1 MILIIPSAQML
12 NYEMQSETGACTNA
26 LINLAGKPLFVHI
39 VESYQKILDD
49 ENLNVILIV
58 KTGVKKLIIDYK
70 EYIDKC
76 VEVDN
81 SSSFLETINAG
92 LKEGLI
98 NDKSDDNNQVIIHMA
113 DTLLPGK
120 KLTLK
125 TDCIYASSMTS
136 DAYRWTLFTEINGV
150 IKVDSDRVFSKLQD
164 NDKFMFLGIYSL
176 SSVNKF
182 KKLSSEI
189 GYSTDGIDPF
199 FKVIEKYSEYKPLS
213 VRVTD
218 NWLDFGNLDT
228 YYISQLN
235 YQNLRHF
242 NSLEFNEKNGVIT
255 KRSKDSNFLHQ
266 VRWFQLQPSEIQ
278 FYLPR
283 IFEYSDG
290 ENPYITMEIL
300 TIPTL
305 SELFINERLDI
316 GAWSIIL
323 SRLQDI
329 LEAFSKYKYESE
341 IAYNMQYSMYVSKT
355 VQRLEKFLT
364 DNPDKKD
371 IRCKGF
377 PDGYSLCEVPS
388 LIKDYIDKYHILSSI
403 DLTPIHGD
411 FCLTNLL
418 YDQRSRIVKMIDPRG
433 IFSLPGIYGDSRY
446 DVAKI
451 YHSILSGYDY
461 IISDKFSVNVHNNL
475 VECKI
480 HKTKHH
486 DEIAEMTQELLTPN
500 LVERHQIRVVESLLF
515 LSMLPLHED
524 RPDRQLAMISIGLEL
539 FNFYYSLDKDAL

>member
-1 MILIIPSAQML
+1 M
-12 NYEMQSETGACTNA
+12 
-26 LINLAGKPLFVHI
+26 
-39 VESYQKILDD
+39 
-49 ENLNVILIV
+49 
-58 KTGVKKLIIDYK
+58 
-70 EYIDKC
+70 
-76 VEVDN
+76 
-81 SSSFLETINAG
+81 
-92 LKEGLI
+92 
-98 NDKSDDNNQVIIHMA
+98 
-113 DTLLPGK
+113 
-120 KLTLK
+120 
-125 TDCIYASSMTS
+125 CI
-136 DAYRWTLFTEINGV
+136 R
-150 IKVDSDRVFSKLQD
+150 DR
-164 NDKFMFLGIYSL
+164 IY
-176 SSVNKF
+176 
-182 KKLSSEI
+182 
-189 GYSTDGIDPF
+189 
-199 FKVIEKYSEYKPLS
+199 
-213 VRVTD
+213 
-218 NWLDFGNLDT
+218 
-228 YYISQLN
+228 
-235 YQNLRHF
+235 
-242 NSLEFNEKNGVIT
+242 
-255 KRSKDSNFLHQ
+255 
-266 VRWFQLQPSEIQ
+266 
-278 FYLPR
+278 
-283 IFEYSDG
+283 
-290 ENPYITMEIL
+290 
-300 TIPTL
+300 
-305 SELFINERLDI
+305 
-316 GAWSIIL
+316 
-323 SRLQDI
+323 
-329 LEAFSKYKYESE
+329 SKYKYESE
-341 IAYNMQYSMYVSKT
+341 TAYNMQHSMYVSKT

-388 LIKDYIDKYHILSSI
+388 LIKDYIDKYHILSSK

-500 LVERHQIRVVESLLF
+500 LVERHQIRVIESLLF